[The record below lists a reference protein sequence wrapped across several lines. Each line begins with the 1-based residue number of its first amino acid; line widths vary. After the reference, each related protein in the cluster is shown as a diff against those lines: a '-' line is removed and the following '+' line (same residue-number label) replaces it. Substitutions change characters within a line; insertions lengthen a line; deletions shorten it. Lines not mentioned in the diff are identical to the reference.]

1 MVEISSLL
9 HNIRFLKATRLT
21 DIKPQLNLTF
31 EGYTILSTMPKF
43 SLASFV
49 DNFEESWEKQTTLK
63 INNIQISITYLRFNK
78 LWGFQLWT

>member
-1 MVEISSLL
+1 MVKISSLL
-9 HNIRFLKATRLT
+9 HNICFLKATRLT

-49 DNFEESWEKQTTLK
+49 DNFEES
-63 INNIQISITYLRFNK
+63 
-78 LWGFQLWT
+78 